1 MYSHL
6 ISAALYGFLKILSP
20 KTFGLQPTLQEAPR
34 PYVLQQNW
42 GAYAPYYSLNEYV
55 SPPERCEELRIHH
68 FASQLQRH
76 GARYPTAGP
85 GAIIAAAVSKLQGV
99 TAYQD
104 SNLDFIH
111 NFVYDLGTNDLVL
124 FGAAQSVTSG
134 AEIYHRYKNL
144 VIEDNIPFVRASS
157 SDRVVKSAESWTYGF
172 SAASSL
178 RFNPVLSVILDANA
192 NDTLHNSC
200 NAIGTSDNQTDT
212 WIAIYTKPIVERL
225 NNAAPGA
232 NLTAIDVYYL
242 MALCAFESVATEAV
256 SNWCGLFDENEWK
269 SFEYEM
275 DLDKYYG
282 TGYGQPLGPVQGV
295 GYINELIA
303 RLTSTPVND
312 STQTNSTLDASPL
325 TFPLNR
331 TIYADFSHD
340 NQLIAIFSAMG
351 LFRQAKE
358 LNPSNP
364 DPTRTWITSQLVPFS
379 GRMIVERLHCRV
391 SFGRPNEIYVRIL
404 VNNAVQ
410 PLEFCSGVTSEG
422 LCELSKFVESQSYAI
437 SGGAGD
443 WQKCSD

>member
-6 ISAALYGFLKILSP
+6 ISVALCGLLALKS
-20 KTFGLQPTLQEAPR
+20 FGLHLALQGGPR

-42 GAYAPYYSLNEYV
+42 GAYAPYYPLNDYV
-55 SPPERCEELRIHH
+55 SPPERCEVNI
-68 FASQLQRH
+68 LQRH

-99 TAYQD
+99 TTYRD
-104 SNLDFIH
+104 SNLDFIRS
-111 NFVYDLGTNDLVL
+111 FVYDLGTNDLVL

-134 AEIYHRYKNL
+134 AEMYHRYESL
-144 VIEDNIPFVRASS
+144 VSEDNIPFVRASS
-157 SDRVVKSAESWTYGF
+157 SDRVVKSATNWTYGF

-178 RFNPVLSVILDANA
+178 RFNPVLSVILDENA

-200 NAIGTSDNQTDT
+200 NTIGTSDNQTDT

-232 NLTAIDVYYL
+232 NLTANDVYNL
-242 MALCAFESVATEAV
+242 MTLCAFESVATEAV
-256 SNWCGLFDENEWK
+256 SDWCGLFTENEWK

-282 TGYGQPLGPVQGV
+282 TGYGQPLGPVEGV

-340 NQLIAIFSAMG
+340 NQLAAIFSAMG
-351 LFRQAKE
+351 LFRQAKA
-358 LNPSNP
+358 LDPSSP
-364 DPTRTWITSQLVPFS
+364 DPKRTWIASQLVPFS
-379 GRMIVERLHCRV
+379 GRMIVERLHCQV
-391 SFGRPNEIYVRIL
+391 SFGSGNETYVRIL

-410 PLEFCSGVTSEG
+410 PLEFCSGVTAEG

-443 WQKCSD
+443 WQKCFD